1 MGKKSW
7 KLHNKWRQNFNFL
20 VAHGQDSIFKMRH
33 LYAIFILKIGL
44 VNVNYLDDFKGNGV
58 LRRKKRD

>member
-44 VNVNYLDDFKGNGV
+44 VNVN
-58 LRRKKRD
+58 